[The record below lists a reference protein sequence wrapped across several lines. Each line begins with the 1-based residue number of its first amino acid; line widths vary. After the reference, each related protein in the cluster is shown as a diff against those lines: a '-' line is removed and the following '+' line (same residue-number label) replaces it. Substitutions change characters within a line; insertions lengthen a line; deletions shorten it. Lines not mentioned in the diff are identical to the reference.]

1 MKFIRIGEN
10 DAKKYDALIKEMPA
24 LIKIYSP
31 SCHYCQEMQKDWDAL
46 EKDKSLKDYA
56 IAIVE
61 ILVDA
66 SDEIKSPSGKVTNG
80 IPTIRAVKKNGDKWV
95 DYNGERSTS
104 EMAKFIK
111 QQFISQKRLL
121 NKSSSLSEASSS
133 RTTARTPHAVPRI
146 HTPWLVSALSLCLL
160 IYTASV
166 CCLSR
171 TSCSVTL
178 SFNTA

>member
-121 NKSSSLSEASSS
+121 NKSSSLKILLNNNQRANVSRGNVRKQKGGKKSKTSKRISSNKRKTS
-133 RTTARTPHAVPRI
+133 KRI
-146 HTPWLVSALSLCLL
+146 RSNKHK
-160 IYTASV
+160 II
-166 CCLSR
+166 
-171 TSCSVTL
+171 
-178 SFNTA
+178 